1 MAKEDTKMR
10 KLVVFLPLSCLI
22 MCTFLSSALALL
34 PYFTPTFDRIDYYLG
49 STGAVKVEIATN
61 DQAFDIREIGFQLYF
76 PRTDGTDFV
85 TQLFEE
91 NYGDTPLQ
99 IPAYDTANVTVEF
112 TIPQRNDLISG
123 PFYYVFNVTLREQG
137 TDIYS
142 EVPTERLPA
151 QLGDNNC
158 VLIASEATPSP
169 TPTTSPTPTP
179 SSIPTPTPSTTPT
192 PTPTTTPT
200 PTPTPTPIDFFS
212 LEVLYGIAIVVAT
225 VMIIIIL
232 VMLKKRKK

>member
-1 MAKEDTKMR
+1 MKKI
-10 KLVVFLPLSCLI
+10 VVFLLLSCLI
-22 MCTFLSSALALL
+22 MCIFLSSASAEL
-34 PYFTPTFDRIDYYLG
+34 PYFTPTFDKIDYYLG

-61 DQAFDIREIGFQLYF
+61 DQAFDIREMGFQLYF

-85 TQLFEE
+85 TQLFEV

-99 IPAYDTANVTVEF
+99 ISTYDSANETIEF

-137 TDIYS
+137 TTAYS
-142 EVPTERLPA
+142 EETSERQPA
-151 QLGDNNC
+151 QLGDNTC

-169 TPTTSPTPTP
+169 TPTTEPTPTP
-179 SSIPTPTPSTTPT
+179 SSTPTPTPSTTPT

-212 LEVLYGIAIVVAT
+212 LEILYGIAIVVAV

-232 VMLKKRKK
+232 FMLKKRKK

>member
-1 MAKEDTKMR
+1 MK
-10 KLVVFLPLSCLI
+10 KLVVFLLLSCLI
-22 MCTFLSSALALL
+22 MCTFLSSASALL
-34 PYFTPTFDRIDYYLG
+34 PYFTPTFDRLDYYLG
-49 STGAVKVEIATN
+49 SAGAVKVEIATN

-76 PRTDGTDFV
+76 PRIDGTDFV

-99 IPAYDTANVTVEF
+99 IPAYDSANVTIEF

-137 TDIYS
+137 TNTYS
-142 EVPTERLPA
+142 EETSGQQTA
-151 QLGDNNC
+151 QLGDNDC
-158 VLIASEATPSP
+158 VLITSEATPSP
-169 TPTTSPTPTP
+169 TPTTEPTPTP
-179 SSIPTPTPSTTPT
+179 SSTPNPTPSTTPT

-212 LEVLYGIAIVVAT
+212 LEVLYGIAIVVAAI
-225 VMIIIIL
+225 MIIIIL

>member
-1 MAKEDTKMR
+1 MKKPF
-10 KLVVFLPLSCLI
+10 VFLLLSCLI
-22 MCTFLSSALALL
+22 MCTFLSSASALL
-34 PYFTPTFDRIDYYLG
+34 PYFAPTFDRVDYYLG
-49 STGAVKVEIATN
+49 SAGAVKVEITTT

-76 PRTDGTDFV
+76 PRIDGTDFV

-99 IPAYDTANVTVEF
+99 IPAYDSANVTIEF

-142 EVPTERLPA
+142 EVTSERLRA
-151 QLGDNNC
+151 QLGDISC
-158 VLIASEATPSP
+158 ALIASEATPSP
-169 TPTTSPTPTP
+169 TPTTEPTPT
-179 SSIPTPTPSTTPT
+179 SSSTPTPTPSTTPT

-212 LEVLYGIAIVVAT
+212 LEVLYGIAIVVAA

-232 VMLKKRKK
+232 VMLRKRRK

>member
-1 MAKEDTKMR
+1 MKKPF
-10 KLVVFLPLSCLI
+10 VFLLLSCLI
-22 MCTFLSSALALL
+22 MCTFLSSASADL
-34 PYFTPTFDRIDYYLG
+34 PWFAPTFDRVDYYLG
-49 STGAVKVEIATN
+49 SAGAVKVEISTTE
-61 DQAFDIREIGFQLYF
+61 QAFDIRGIGFQLYF
-76 PRTDGTDFV
+76 PRMDGTDFV

-99 IPAYDTANVTVEF
+99 IPAYNSTDVTIEF

-137 TDIYS
+137 TDTYS
-142 EVPTERLPA
+142 EVTSERLPA
-151 QLGDNNC
+151 QLDDISC

-169 TPTTSPTPTP
+169 TPTTEPTPTP
-179 SSIPTPTPSTTPT
+179 SSTPTPTPSTTPT

-200 PTPTPTPIDFFS
+200 PTPTSTPIDFFS
-212 LEVLYGIAIVVAT
+212 LEVLYGIAIVVAA

-232 VMLKKRKK
+232 VMLRKRKK